1 MVEEAPAS
9 VDAEH
14 RRIGGIPLRA
24 FAPNAITL
32 LALCSGLTGVRFAID
47 GDWAAA
53 ITMIIVAGVLDG
65 MDGRIARLL
74 RAQSKFGAELD
85 SLSDVIAFGVA
96 PAMILFF
103 WSLDEAPKFGRSEE
117 HTSELQSLM
126 RTSYAVFCLKKKTR
140 IYRTYHTITQL

>member
-1 MVEEAPAS
+1 MAEDAQVS
-9 VDAEH
+9 LDAEH

-74 RAQSKFGAELD
+74 RAQS
-85 SLSDVIAFGVA
+85 
-96 PAMILFF
+96 
-103 WSLDEAPKFGRSEE
+103 
-117 HTSELQSLM
+117 
-126 RTSYAVFCLKKKTR
+126 
-140 IYRTYHTITQL
+140 

>member
-53 ITMIIVAGVLDG
+53 ITMIIVAGVLEGMEIGRASCRERVCQYVSISVVDG
-65 MDGRIARLL
+65 
-74 RAQSKFGAELD
+74 S
-85 SLSDVIAFGVA
+85 
-96 PAMILFF
+96 
-103 WSLDEAPKFGRSEE
+103 
-117 HTSELQSLM
+117 
-126 RTSYAVFCLKKKTR
+126 LKKKQTTTR
-140 IYRTYHTITQL
+140 WYQATTS

>member
-74 RAQSKFGAELD
+74 RAQSKSGAEID
-85 SLSDVIAFGVA
+85 SFSDESRRA
-96 PAMILFF
+96 
-103 WSLDEAPKFGRSEE
+103 SGRERSG
-117 HTSELQSLM
+117 QS
-126 RTSYAVFCLKKKTR
+126 V
-140 IYRTYHTITQL
+140 